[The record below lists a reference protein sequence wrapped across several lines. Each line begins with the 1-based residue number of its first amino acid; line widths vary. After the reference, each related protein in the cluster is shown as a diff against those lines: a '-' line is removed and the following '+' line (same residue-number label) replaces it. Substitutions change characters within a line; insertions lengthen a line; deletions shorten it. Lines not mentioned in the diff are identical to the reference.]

1 MKRYQFLLE
10 SGAKSDFEALP
21 HLLQQ
26 RIFSKLRFFERSK
39 SPLSFAK
46 KLYGYENIYRFRIG
60 DYRLIVTPKD
70 KGVLVILLIL
80 KIGHRR
86 DVYE

>member
-1 MKRYQFLLE
+1 MTRYQFLLDDA
-10 SGAKSDFEALP
+10 AKREFEALP
-21 HLLQQ
+21 HLLQK
-26 RIFSKLRFFERSK
+26 RIFAKLRFFEASK

-46 KLYGYENIYRFRIG
+46 KLHGYENIYRFRIG
-60 DYRLIVTPKD
+60 DYRLLVTPKN

-86 DVYE
+86 EVYE